1 MTRYV
6 ALIRDFTPLAGVC
19 PACAGIMDDTG
30 CLIGDHVVSREPARS
45 CGVAQIVEVFCKG
58 VPTFPVYECPC

>member
-1 MTRYV
+1 
-6 ALIRDFTPLAGVC
+6 
-19 PACAGIMDDTG
+19 MDDTG

-58 VPTFPVYECPC
+58 VPIFPVYECPC